1 MGSKGAELAV
11 KRDVKQDVKRNVAAG
26 ISFVFKLFML
36 VLFLFPFYWLI
47 ITAFKTYGESILFP
61 PTLIPRT
68 FTLGAFEEVF
78 SRLNLWNY
86 LKNSLIVTFSVIIIQ
101 TLVGVPAA
109 YALAR
114 YSFRGKGFILALVM
128 AAFMVPTQIT
138 FITVYIM
145 MSKLRWLNT
154 LLPQIVPF
162 GASAY
167 GIFLLRQAF
176 MQVPADIIEAARLDN
191 ASELKIMTRI
201 MLPAARSS
209 LMTVS
214 LFSFVGSWNSYFWPL
229 VMSNSEKVRPLT
241 LAIERLKDQDAGIN
255 WPVIM
260 AGNMIMVLPVLV
272 IFLFLSNKIISSV
285 GYRGIK

>member
-1 MGSKGAELAV
+1 MHSKYTGFKLRRLAV
-11 KRDVKQDVKRNVAAG
+11 SG
-26 ISFVFKLFML
+26 ISFTFKLFML
-36 VLFLFPFYWLI
+36 VLFLFPFYWMI
-47 ITAFKTYGESILFP
+47 VTSFKTYGGSIVFP
-61 PTLIPRT
+61 PTLLPHT
-68 FTLGAFEEVF
+68 FTLEAFEQVF
-78 SRLNLWNY
+78 TRLNLWNY
-86 LKNSLIVTFSVIIIQ
+86 LKNSVIVTVAVIVIQ
-101 TLVGVPAA
+101 TLIGVPAA
-109 YALAR
+109 YAFSR
-114 YSFRGKGFILALVM
+114 YSFKGRGIMLALVM

-176 MQVPADIIEAARLDN
+176 MQVPTDIIEAARLDN
-191 ASELKIMTRI
+191 AGEIKIMTRI
-201 MLPAARSS
+201 MLPAAKSS
-209 LMTVS
+209 LMTVT

-229 VMSNSEKVRPLT
+229 VMSNAEKVRPLT

-260 AGNMIMVLPVLV
+260 AGNMIMVLPVLL
-272 IFLFLSNKIISSV
+272 IFLLMSNKIISSM

>member
-1 MGSKGAELAV
+1 MHRKYTGLKL
-11 KRDVKQDVKRNVAAG
+11 RLWAASG
-26 ISFVFKLFML
+26 ISFAFKLFML
-36 VLFLFPFYWLI
+36 VLFLFPFYWMI
-47 ITAFKTYGESILFP
+47 ITSFKTYGESILFP
-61 PTLIPRT
+61 PTLLPRS
-68 FTLGAFEEVF
+68 FTLGAFEQVF

-86 LKNSLIVTFSVIIIQ
+86 LKNSIIVTFSVIVIQ
-101 TLVGVPAA
+101 TVVGVPAA
-109 YALAR
+109 YAFSR
-114 YSFRGKGFILALVM
+114 YSFKGKGIMLALVM

-176 MQVPADIIEAARLDN
+176 MQIPTDIIEAARLDN
-191 ASELKIMTRI
+191 ASELRIMTRI
-201 MLPAARSS
+201 MLPAAKSS
-209 LMTVS
+209 LMTVT

-272 IFLFLSNKIISSV
+272 IFLLMSSKIISSM

>member
-1 MGSKGAELAV
+1 M
-11 KRDVKQDVKRNVAAG
+11 
-26 ISFVFKLFML
+26 
-36 VLFLFPFYWLI
+36 
-47 ITAFKTYGESILFP
+47 
-61 PTLIPRT
+61 
-68 FTLGAFEEVF
+68 
-78 SRLNLWNY
+78 
-86 LKNSLIVTFSVIIIQ
+86 
-101 TLVGVPAA
+101 
-109 YALAR
+109 
-114 YSFRGKGFILALVM
+114 LALVM
-128 AAFMVPTQIT
+128 AAFMIPTQIT

-162 GASAY
+162 AANAY
-167 GIFLLRQAF
+167 AIFLLRQAF
-176 MQVPADIIEAARLDN
+176 MQVPTDIIEAARLDN
-191 ASELKIMTRI
+191 AGEIKIMTRI
-201 MLPAARSS
+201 MLPAAKSS
-209 LMTVS
+209 LMTVT

-272 IFLFLSNKIISSV
+272 IFLLMSSKLISSM

>member
-1 MGSKGAELAV
+1 MYSKHTGLDLRRGV
-11 KRDVKQDVKRNVAAG
+11 TSG
-26 ISFVFKLFML
+26 ISFAFKLFML

-47 ITAFKTYGESILFP
+47 ITSFKTYGESIVFP
-61 PTLIPRT
+61 PTLIPRN
-68 FTLGAFEEVF
+68 FTLAAFEQVF

-86 LKNSLIVTFSVIIIQ
+86 LKNSIIVTLSVIIIQ

-114 YSFRGKGFILALVM
+114 YSFRGKGVMLALVM

-191 ASELKIMTRI
+191 ASELKIITRI

-272 IFLFLSNKIISSV
+272 IFLLLSNKIISAV

>member
-1 MGSKGAELAV
+1 MGSKCAELDV

-68 FTLGAFEEVF
+68 FTLGAFEDVF

>member
-1 MGSKGAELAV
+1 MYSKHTGLDLRRGV
-11 KRDVKQDVKRNVAAG
+11 TSG
-26 ISFVFKLFML
+26 ISFAFKLFML

-47 ITAFKTYGESILFP
+47 ITSFKTYGESIVFP
-61 PTLIPRT
+61 PTLIPRN
-68 FTLGAFEEVF
+68 FTLAAFEQVF

-86 LKNSLIVTFSVIIIQ
+86 LKNSIIVTLSVIIIQ

-114 YSFRGKGFILALVM
+114 YSFRGKGVMLALVM

-154 LLPQIVPF
+154 LLPQVVPF

-191 ASELKIMTRI
+191 ASELKIITRI

-272 IFLFLSNKIISSV
+272 IFLLLSNKIISAV

>member
-1 MGSKGAELAV
+1 
-11 KRDVKQDVKRNVAAG
+11 
-26 ISFVFKLFML
+26 ML

-47 ITAFKTYGESILFP
+47 ITSFKTYGESIVFP
-61 PTLIPRT
+61 PTLIPRN
-68 FTLGAFEEVF
+68 FTLAAFEQVF

-86 LKNSLIVTFSVIIIQ
+86 LKNSIIVTLSVIIIQ

-114 YSFRGKGFILALVM
+114 YSFRGKGVMLALVM

-191 ASELKIMTRI
+191 ASELKIITRI

-272 IFLFLSNKIISSV
+272 IFLLLSNKIISAV

>member
-1 MGSKGAELAV
+1 MYSKHTGLDLRRGV
-11 KRDVKQDVKRNVAAG
+11 TSG
-26 ISFVFKLFML
+26 ISFAFKLFML

-47 ITAFKTYGESILFP
+47 ITSFKTYGESIVFP
-61 PTLIPRT
+61 PTLIPRN
-68 FTLGAFEEVF
+68 FTLAAFEQVF

-86 LKNSLIVTFSVIIIQ
+86 LKNSIIVTLSVIIIQ

-114 YSFRGKGFILALVM
+114 YSFRGKGVMLALVM

-176 MQVPADIIEAARLDN
+176 MQVPADLIEAARLDN
-191 ASELKIMTRI
+191 ASELKIITRI

-272 IFLFLSNKIISSV
+272 IFLLLSNKIISAV

>member
-1 MGSKGAELAV
+1 MGSKCAELAV